1 MDEDIITMVNEETGE
16 EIELRIIDN
25 FDMEDRTFGVFLTI
39 TENEDEAEIV
49 ILEIIE
55 DGEDTLLQSLDESEE
70 DAVYDYYDSLC
81 DEAEAEDEEI
91 VVIDDEEDE
100 E

>member
-39 TENEDEAEIV
+39 SENEDEAEIV

-81 DEAEAEDEEI
+81 DEAEAEDESEG
-91 VVIDDEEDE
+91 
-100 E
+100 

>member
-1 MDEDIITMVNEETGE
+1 
-16 EIELRIIDN
+16 
-25 FDMEDRTFGVFLTI
+25 MEDRTFGVFLTI

-81 DEAEAEDEEI
+81 DEAEAEDESEG
-91 VVIDDEEDE
+91 
-100 E
+100 